1 MNIRNFI
8 LTIISTASVGLLNSC
23 DSNPKL
29 KISISILDSTIKTTK
44 INIEDL
50 SKDYKIY
57 QGKYIETTGQ
67 FFQAF
72 EEFAIYTP
80 KPFFGERKGFWL
92 ESDMDL
98 AYDSLFFAKVNGS
111 QVTIKGIVDTT
122 RKGHLS
128 MYLGTI
134 HRIYSWEKH

>member
-1 MNIRNFI
+1 MTIRNFI
-8 LTIISTASVGLLNSC
+8 LTTIFTISVGLLNSC
-23 DSNPKL
+23 DSKPKL
-29 KISISILDSTIKTTK
+29 ISSLSDLDSTIKPTK
-44 INIEDL
+44 ISIENL
-50 SKDYKIY
+50 AKNYKIY

-80 KPFFGERKGFWL
+80 KPFFGVRKGFWL

-98 AYDSLFFAKVNGS
+98 AYDSLFFAKANGS
-111 QVTIKGIVDTT
+111 KVTIKGIVDTT

-134 HRIYSWEKH
+134 RRIYFWEKH